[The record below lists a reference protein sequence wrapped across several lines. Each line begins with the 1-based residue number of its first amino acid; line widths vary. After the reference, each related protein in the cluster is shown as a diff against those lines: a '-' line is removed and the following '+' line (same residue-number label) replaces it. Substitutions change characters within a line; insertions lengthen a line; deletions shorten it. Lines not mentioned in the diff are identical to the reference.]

1 MSTAILVALIS
12 GVIAVASVVFSSYA
26 TIRTIRTQHELELRR
41 HKLDKS
47 EAVEEIASRYR
58 DPLLRSIIDLQGRI
72 YSIVKLDFMQRHLGS
87 GDADQIN
94 YAKSSTLFRLAEY
107 FGWLE
112 ILRAGIQF
120 LDLGDQA
127 RSRELTALSHQ
138 VGLAFANT
146 QEFPNSAFRLFR
158 DEQRAV
164 GELVIEAAPGDPRGH
179 HCIGYSRFVQRLEDE
194 PSFSRWFA
202 RLADEIDSM
211 IDPPPGYLDRLV
223 AIHNTFGTL
232 LEFLDPDGIRY
243 PTFERSRIIAID
255 VPGQRDAATDFSSRD
270 LWHPSLILAPKST
283 IQDLACLRLVGPA

>member
-1 MSTAILVALIS
+1 MIS
-12 GVIAVASVVFSSYA
+12 GIIAAASVVLGSYA
-26 TIRTIRTQHELELRR
+26 TLRTIRTQHEVELRR

-47 EAVEEIASRYR
+47 EVAEEVASRYR

-112 ILRAGIQF
+112 ILRAGVQF

-127 RSRELTALSHQ
+127 RSRELGALSHQ

-146 QEFPNSAFRLFR
+146 QEFPDSAFRLFR

-179 HCIGYSRFVQRLEDE
+179 HCIGYTRFVQRLEDE
-194 PSFSRWFA
+194 PAFSRWFA
-202 RLADEIDSM
+202 RLAAEIDSM
-211 IDPPPGYLDRLV
+211 INPPPGYLDRLV
-223 AIHNTFGTL
+223 AIHNTFGAL
-232 LEFLDPDGIRY
+232 LEFLDPNGIRY
-243 PTFERSRIIAID
+243 PTFERSGIIAID
-255 VPGQRDAATDFSSRD
+255 VPGQRDAATD
-270 LWHPSLILAPKST
+270 PSCH
-283 IQDLACLRLVGPA
+283 D

>member
-12 GVIAVASVVFSSYA
+12 GVIAVASVVLSSYA
-26 TIRTIRTQHELELRR
+26 TIRTMRTQHEIELRR
-41 HKLDKS
+41 HELDKS
-47 EAVEEIASRYR
+47 EAAEEIASRYR

-72 YSIVKLDFMQRHLGS
+72 YSIVELDFMQRHLGS
-87 GDADQIN
+87 GEADQVN

-112 ILRAGIQF
+112 ILRAGVQF

-146 QEFPNSAFRLFR
+146 QEFPDSAFRLFR

-164 GELVIEAAPGDPRGH
+164 GELVIEAVPGDPRGH
-179 HCIGYSRFVQRLEDE
+179 HCIGYTRFVQRLEDE
-194 PSFSRWFA
+194 PAFSRWFA
-202 RLADEIDSM
+202 RLADEIDLMVS
-211 IDPPPGYLDRLV
+211 PPPGYLNRLA
-223 AIHNTFGTL
+223 AIHNTFGAL

-243 PTFERSRIIAID
+243 PTFERSRMIAGD
-255 VPGQRDAATDFSSRD
+255 VPEQRGTVTDSSLRD
-270 LWHPSLILAPKST
+270 
-283 IQDLACLRLVGPA
+283 